1 MGGEAALQWL
11 WSASSGNSNL
21 KHNQLSFEARCLN
34 KSGGG
39 FCFRSMIK

>member
-1 MGGEAALQWL
+1 MGGEAALEWL
-11 WSASSGNSNL
+11 WSESFSKSNL

-39 FCFRSMIK
+39 FSLLGFS

>member
-39 FCFRSMIK
+39 FRFRSMIK